1 MAPLTTKVT
10 SLRHAVFM
18 NLGIAGSGGIVS
30 EALTALEPVE
40 SVQAKAIWVRPQS
53 QPKGQALAQ
62 DYDIPALYTDYEAF
76 LQQADID
83 TVYIGLV
90 NSAHYEYTR
99 KALLFGKNVIVE
111 KPFASNLRE
120 ARELVEL
127 AQKKNLFLW
136 EAVSLLHMPNFSKL
150 QELLPQ
156 LGTIRMVQANYS
168 QYSSRYDKYLA
179 GTVLPAFDPQL
190 SGGALY
196 DINIYNLN
204 LIVGLFGSPKSV
216 SYHPTKGF
224 NGIDTSGVAI
234 LAYDGFQAVAVGAKD
249 SASPSGCL
257 IQGEKGYIQ
266 VESAPNELTSIM
278 LRLRKDGCK
287 NVYALNQYPHRLSH
301 EFEAFANML
310 HAQDFAG
317 RDFYLDI
324 SLKVADIAEKARRS
338 ADIIFPADHKIQQ

>member
-1 MAPLTTKVT
+1 MIY
-10 SLRHAVFM
+10 M

-40 SVQAKAIWVRPQS
+40 SVQVRSVWVRPHS

-62 DYDIPALYTDYEAF
+62 DYNIPALYTDYEAF
-76 LQQADID
+76 LQQTDID

-90 NSAHYEYTR
+90 NSAHYEYAR

-127 AQKKNLFLW
+127 AQEKNLFLW

-150 QELLPQ
+150 QELLPK

-204 LIVGLFGSPKSV
+204 LIVGLFGKPKSI
-216 SYHPTKGF
+216 SYQPAKGF

-234 LAYDGFQAVAVGAKD
+234 LAYDGFQAVAIGAKD

-257 IQGEKGYIQ
+257 IQGENGWLR
-266 VESAPNELTSIM
+266 VDTAPNELGHISLYIRGEAGM
-278 LRLRKDGCK
+278 QKF
-287 NVYALNQYPHRLSH
+287 ALNRYAHRLSH

-310 HAQDFAG
+310 QAQDFAG

-338 ADIIFPADHKIQQ
+338 ADIIFPADHEIQQ